1 MVLKRRA
8 GLKGIPYRGGMNHL
22 SWLLHRWSGLGIIIF
37 VALHM
42 LASLSTQE
50 FGSTSL
56 ANFINTVYMSVYFQL
71 VVAFIVYFHA
81 LQGLRII
88 MLDFFPR
95 FLDYQREIT
104 YAQWLIFIPLF
115 GMTAMIML
123 LAHFSGG

>member
-1 MVLKRRA
+1 MILKRRA
-8 GLKGIPYRGGMNHL
+8 GLKGIPYQGGMNHL
-22 SWLLHRWSGLGIIIF
+22 SWLLHRWSGLGIIVF

-50 FGSTSL
+50 FGSTPL
-56 ANFINTVYMSVYFQL
+56 ANFINTVYMSVYFQI
-71 VVAFIVYFHA
+71 VVVFIVYFHA

-88 MLDFFPR
+88 LLDFFPR

-123 LAHFSGG
+123 LAQFSGG